1 MNLPNRLTMLRVVL
15 IPFFVLAFLMSSVSD
30 WIALVIFVAAGFTD
44 FLDGEIARKQNIV
57 TDFGKLMDPL
67 ADKLM
72 ITAALVCFTGA
83 GLVHPA
89 VTILIISR
97 EMLVTGLRTLAV
109 SKGKV
114 IAADFWGK
122 FKTVSQDVT
131 IILILIW
138 QSIGT
143 GTVADI
149 LGKVSYW
156 CIWIMTILTLIS
168 AVNYCIKNK
177 ELFMDAAK

>member
-1 MNLPNRLTMLRVVL
+1 
-15 IPFFVLAFLMSSVSD
+15 
-30 WIALVIFVAAGFTD
+30 
-44 FLDGEIARKQNIV
+44 
-57 TDFGKLMDPL
+57 MDPL

-72 ITAALVCFTGA
+72 VMAAFVCFTYA
-83 GLVHPA
+83 GLLHPA
-89 VTILIISR
+89 VTIIIMSR
-97 EMLVTGLRTLAV
+97 EFLVTGVRMLAT

-143 GTVADI
+143 GIVADI